1 MKLSEFVTT
10 TGFEV
15 LCLPDASVTVDEG
28 YTSDLLSDVVANCP
42 ENSVLITVQNHTNT
56 VAVCTLV
63 EAVAIVI
70 THDREITQEMIELA
84 RKQELALFRTPL
96 NQFQATCVVANV
108 LNGASE

>member
-1 MKLSEFVTT
+1 MKLSEFVET

-42 ENSVLITVQNHTNT
+42 EDSVLITVQNHTNT

-70 THDREITQEMIELA
+70 THDREVTPEMIELA
-84 RKQELALFRTPL
+84 RREELALFRTPL
-96 NQFQATCVVANV
+96 NQFQASCVVASV
-108 LNGASE
+108 LNGATE

>member
-63 EAVAIVI
+63 EAVAFVI